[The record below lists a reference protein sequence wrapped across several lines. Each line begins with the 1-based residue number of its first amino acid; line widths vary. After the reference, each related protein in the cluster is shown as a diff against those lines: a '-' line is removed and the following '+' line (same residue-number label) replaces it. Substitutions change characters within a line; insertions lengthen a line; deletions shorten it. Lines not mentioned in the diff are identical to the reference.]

1 MLLLTIEDED
11 SIFPSLKTIGL
22 FLSPPK
28 KTVNFNT
35 YIYQGKGIKLG
46 VGTNFVF
53 DKAVST
59 KSHNQTFSCQS
70 SVMTK
75 GKNLPLTYSQATAL
89 KLEV

>member
-1 MLLLTIEDED
+1 MLLLTIEDNV
-11 SIFPSLKTIGL
+11 SIFASLKTIGL

-35 YIYQGKGIKLG
+35 SIYQGKGIKLG
-46 VGTNFVF
+46 VGTNLIF

-59 KSHNQTFSCQS
+59 KSYTQIFSSRS
-70 SVMTK
+70 SVMRK
-75 GKNLPLTYSQATAL
+75 GKNLPLTYNQAAAL

>member
-1 MLLLTIEDED
+1 MLLLTIEDKYF
-11 SIFPSLKTIGL
+11 IFASLRFIGF

-28 KTVNFNT
+28 KNVSFNT

-46 VGTNFVF
+46 VGTIFIF

-59 KSHNQTFSCQS
+59 KSHTQTFSCQS

-75 GKNLPLTYSQATAL
+75 GKNLPLAYSQATAF
-89 KLEV
+89 KL

>member
-1 MLLLTIEDED
+1 MLPLMIEDED
-11 SIFPSLKTIGL
+11 FIFANLKPIGL

-46 VGTNFVF
+46 VGTIFTF

-75 GKNLPLTYSQATAL
+75 GKNLPLTYSQARAF
-89 KLEV
+89 KV

>member
-11 SIFPSLKTIGL
+11 FIFASLKTIGL
-22 FLSPPK
+22 FLSLPK

-35 YIYQGKGIKLG
+35 SIYQGKGIKLG
-46 VGTNFVF
+46 VGTIFIF

-59 KSHNQTFSCQS
+59 KSHTQTFSCQS

-75 GKNLPLTYSQATAL
+75 GKNLSLTYSQATAFIL
-89 KLEV
+89 LV